1 VCSRHEAIELSRLC
15 AARPDL
21 SRVTL
26 HMWRAFVFPAPC
38 QECGFVLAVSYQD
51 AAIHAGTPHRSGID
65 PRSGRKGRRKV
76 VWGLRDGASER
87 RRRRAIGL
95 VASSD
100 LGAVHRHDVRD
111 FAHGALI
118 SP

>member
-1 VCSRHEAIELSRLC
+1 MPATSIGSTAGCS
-15 AARPDL
+15 P
-21 SRVTL
+21 
-26 HMWRAFVFPAPC
+26 
-38 QECGFVLAVSYQD
+38 
-51 AAIHAGTPHRSGID
+51 PHRSGID

-76 VWGLRDGASER
+76 VWGWRDEASER

>member
-1 VCSRHEAIELSRLC
+1 MLR
-15 AARPDL
+15 
-21 SRVTL
+21 
-26 HMWRAFVFPAPC
+26 MWRAFVFPTLC
-38 QECGFVLAVSYQD
+38 QERGFVSAVSYQD
-51 AAIHAGTPHRSGID
+51 ARSMPATSIASTAGCSPPHRSSID

-76 VWGLRDGASER
+76 VWGWPDETSER

-111 FAHGALI
+111 FAHGELI

>member
-1 VCSRHEAIELSRLC
+1 MPATSIASTAGCS
-15 AARPDL
+15 P
-21 SRVTL
+21 
-26 HMWRAFVFPAPC
+26 
-38 QECGFVLAVSYQD
+38 
-51 AAIHAGTPHRSGID
+51 PHRRGID
-65 PRSGRKGRRKV
+65 PGRKGRRKV
-76 VWGLRDGASER
+76 VWGWRDEASER